1 MKHLRLPAILLLA
14 GCASAV
20 GGALPDRTTTAP
32 PPPTV
37 VAVPSTPGTSTA
49 STSAPAVSSSPTTLP
64 PGVTQP
70 PSWLGSRPLEVGPD
84 GNPASA
90 PTPPELSDRRF
101 TTVDRLPPPPQ
112 DRFVST
118 VGPVP
123 ADVAAR
129 STWEEGCPVSL
140 EELAYVT
147 ASFRGFDGLAHTG
160 ELLVAE
166 EAADDMVS
174 VFEQLFVAGFP
185 IEEMRITSP
194 GDLDLVPTGDG
205 NPTSSFV
212 CRPVTGG
219 SGWSEH
225 ARGLAIDINPF
236 HNPYLKDERVIPE
249 LAGDYLDRE
258 RLLPGM
264 IVEGDVVTGAFDS
277 VGWEW
282 GGRWSTLKD
291 YQHFSLTGR

>member
-1 MKHLRLPAILLLA
+1 MKHLWLLAILLLG
-14 GCASAV
+14 GCTSAT
-20 GGALPDRTTTAP
+20 GGALPEQTTTAP
-32 PPPTV
+32 PPPT
-37 VAVPSTPGTSTA
+37 ATTVPSTAGTSTTNT
-49 STSAPAVSSSPTTLP
+49 STRAMSSSTTTLP
-64 PGVTQP
+64 PGVTDP

-84 GNPASA
+84 GNPAPV

-101 TTVDRLPPPPQ
+101 TTVDRLPPPPE

-118 VGPVP
+118 IGPVP

-129 STWEEGCPVSL
+129 STWDESCPVSL
-140 EELAYVT
+140 EELTYVT
-147 ASFRGFDGLAHTG
+147 VSFRGFDGMAHTG

-166 EAADDMVS
+166 TVAGELVS
-174 VFEQLFVAGFP
+174 VFEQLFAAGFP

-194 GDLDLVPTGDG
+194 EDLDLVPTGDG

-219 SGWSEH
+219 TGWSEH

-236 HNPYLKDERVIPE
+236 HNPYVKGERVIPE

-264 IVEGDVVTGAFDS
+264 IIEGDVVTRAFDS